1 MERDEARVLISQTL
15 ENNLI
20 EWANSYYQ
28 VTACRL
34 ILKAFNEALT
44 RTAINNGVN
53 AECNS
58 MLRKVAKFKEYMLEA
73 NYENV
78 CQMIQDLKQDT
89 QNTIIK
95 TLTSEGGILI

>member
-34 ILKAFNEALT
+34 ILKAFNESLT

-58 MLRKVAKFKEYMLEA
+58 MLRKVAKFKEYMLEV

>member
-1 MERDEARVLISQTL
+1 MERDEARVLISRTL
-15 ENNLI
+15 ENQLI

-28 VTACRL
+28 VTTCRL
-34 ILKAFNEALT
+34 ILKAFNEPVT
-44 RTAINNGVN
+44 RIAINNGVN

-58 MLRKVAKFKEYMLEA
+58 MLRKVTKFKEYMLEDS
-73 NYENV
+73 YEYV

-95 TLTSEGGILI
+95 TLTSEGGILL